1 MSLSIINKITVGKLF
16 ISNDQNYLVKEI
28 LEVNDE
34 TEYVIATLT
43 NSQGEEV
50 FFTGGFSGLRGWFS
64 NENTTRK
71 IRFSF

>member
-16 ISNDQNYLVKEI
+16 ISNNQNYLVKEI

-34 TEYVIATLT
+34 TESVTATLT

-50 FFTGGFSGLRGWFS
+50 FFTGGFSQWFEGLVQ
-64 NENTTRK
+64 
-71 IRFSF
+71 

>member
-34 TEYVIATLT
+34 TESVIATLT
-43 NSQGEEV
+43 NSQGEEI
-50 FFTGGFSGLRGWFS
+50 FFTGGFSQWFEGLVQ
-64 NENTTRK
+64 
-71 IRFSF
+71 

>member
-16 ISNDQNYLVKEI
+16 ISNEQNYLVKEI

-34 TEYVIATLT
+34 TESVIATLT

-50 FFTGGFSGLRGWFS
+50 FFTGGFSQWFEGLVQ
-64 NENTTRK
+64 
-71 IRFSF
+71 

>member
-16 ISNDQNYLVKEI
+16 ISNNQNYLVKEI

-34 TEYVIATLT
+34 TESVTATLT

-50 FFTGGFSGLRGWFS
+50 FFTGGFSQWFEGL
-64 NENTTRK
+64 
-71 IRFSF
+71 IQ

>member
-16 ISNDQNYLVKEI
+16 ISNNQNYLVKEI

-34 TEYVIATLT
+34 TESVIATLT

-50 FFTGGFSGLRGWFS
+50 FFTGGFSQWFEGL
-64 NENTTRK
+64 
-71 IRFSF
+71 IQ

>member
-16 ISNDQNYLVKEI
+16 ISNDNNYLVKEI

-34 TEYVIATLT
+34 TESVIATLT

-50 FFTGGFSGLRGWFS
+50 FFTGGFSQWFEGWVQ
-64 NENTTRK
+64 
-71 IRFSF
+71 

>member
-16 ISNDQNYLVKEI
+16 ISNDNNYLVKEI

-34 TEYVIATLT
+34 TESVTATLT

-50 FFTGGFSGLRGWFS
+50 FFTGGFSQWFEGL
-64 NENTTRK
+64 
-71 IRFSF
+71 IQ

>member
-34 TEYVIATLT
+34 TESVIATLT

-50 FFTGGFSGLRGWFS
+50 FFTGGFSQWFEGL
-64 NENTTRK
+64 
-71 IRFSF
+71 IQ

>member
-16 ISNDQNYLVKEI
+16 ISNNQNYLVKEI

-34 TEYVIATLT
+34 TESVIATLT

-50 FFTGGFSGLRGWFS
+50 FFTGGFSQWFEGLI
-64 NENTTRK
+64 K
-71 IRFSF
+71 

>member
-16 ISNDQNYLVKEI
+16 ISNDNNYLVKEI

-34 TEYVIATLT
+34 TESVTATLT

-50 FFTGGFSGLRGWFS
+50 FFTGGFSQWFEGLVQ
-64 NENTTRK
+64 
-71 IRFSF
+71 

>member
-1 MSLSIINKITVGKLF
+1 MSMTLINKLNSGKLF
-16 ISNDQNYLVKEI
+16 ISNNQNFLVKEI

-50 FFTGGFSGLRGWFS
+50 FFTGGFSQWFEGLV
-64 NENTTRK
+64 K
-71 IRFSF
+71 

>member
-16 ISNDQNYLVKEI
+16 ISNNQNFLVKEI

-34 TEYVIATLT
+34 TESVIATLT

-50 FFTGGFSGLRGWFS
+50 FFTGGFSQWFEGLVQ
-64 NENTTRK
+64 
-71 IRFSF
+71 